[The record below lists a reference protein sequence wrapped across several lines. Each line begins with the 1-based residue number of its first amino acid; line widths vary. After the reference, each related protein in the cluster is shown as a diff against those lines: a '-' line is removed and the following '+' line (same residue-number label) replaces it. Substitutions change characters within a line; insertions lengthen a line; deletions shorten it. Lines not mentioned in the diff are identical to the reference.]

1 MRMRALKKT
10 IKSQALIFRRRK
22 NVYHAKVI
30 VTLRKSI
37 LDPQGKAVE
46 HGIHSLG
53 FTSVENVR
61 IGKFIEL
68 DIDVEQQ
75 KDAEAICREVADK
88 LLANPVM
95 EDFSFVLEKKEQL

>member
-1 MRMRALKKT
+1 MYLSKIT
-10 IKSQALIFRRRK
+10 
-22 NVYHAKVI
+22 

-53 FTSVENVR
+53 YNAVEDVR

-68 DIDVEQQ
+68 SVDATDKKQ
-75 KDAEAICREVADK
+75 AEAVTRDVCQK

-95 EDFSFVLEKKEQL
+95 EDFSFVVEEVR